1 MQAHLNQHPL
11 NAPRFALRE
20 MNIMINSSLKGSLY
34 VMELDAQILR
44 PLALNCLA
52 YPTGL
57 ALSLNEK
64 NM

>member
-1 MQAHLNQHPL
+1 MTS
-11 NAPRFALRE
+11 RTKF
-20 MNIMINSSLKGSLY
+20 LKGSLFLIDLEA
-34 VMELDAQILR
+34 MIIR

-57 ALSLNEK
+57 ALSLDEK